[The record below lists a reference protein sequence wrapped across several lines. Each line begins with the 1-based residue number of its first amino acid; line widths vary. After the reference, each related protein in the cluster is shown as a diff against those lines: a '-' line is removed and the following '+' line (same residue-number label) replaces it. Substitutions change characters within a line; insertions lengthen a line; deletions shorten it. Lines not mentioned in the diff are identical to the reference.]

1 VTVKEVRRGIEAEVD
16 DSLATKLG
24 LDSLDKLRDAAR
36 AQLTNQFGQAS
47 RAHLKRALLDALD
60 GAHSFDLPSGMVEA
74 EFKQIWTQVEQDIKA
89 GNLADEDKTKTE
101 DDLKSEFHA
110 IAERRVRLGLVLSEF
125 GRVNNVQVTQEEL
138 SRAVM
143 AQARQYPGQEQKI
156 FEIYRNNP
164 DALAQLRAPI
174 FEDKVVDFLCG
185 QVKITDKQVSRE
197 DLFKDPDDL
206 AKILKAN

>member
-1 VTVKEVRRGIEAEVD
+1 
-16 DSLATKLG
+16 
-24 LDSLDKLRDAAR
+24 
-36 AQLTNQFGQAS
+36 
-47 RAHLKRALLDALD
+47 
-60 GAHSFDLPSGMVEA
+60 
-74 EFKQIWTQVEQDIKA
+74 
-89 GNLADEDKTKTE
+89 
-101 DDLKSEFHA
+101 
-110 IAERRVRLGLVLSEF
+110 VLSEF
-125 GRVNNVQVTQEEL
+125 GRINNVQVTQEEL
-138 SRAVM
+138 SRGVM

-185 QVKITDKQVSRE
+185 QVKITDKQVSRD